1 MKKVLI
7 IYNRIW
13 PYRVPIFNILNKNYD
28 LTVTYSIDKL
38 FDEPVDFKVKKLPG
52 HQLSRFFVHKDS
64 LHKLCKEYDVVV
76 GYGDIGWLSLMRLL
90 FIKNRK
96 YKIILWGIG
105 VRASYD
111 SNYGEKTKWDSVR
124 YYLMR
129 KTDAILFYSKDP
141 IPIYLKE
148 GFMEEKLHVAN
159 NTVLVNPILE
169 QKERRTILFIGT
181 LYKQKKIYELLNS
194 YLEVYNLQKDI
205 PNLEIIGGGD
215 EYENITDW
223 ITENKLTNNVFLRGK
238 IFDEKVLCNYFSEA
252 IACISPGQ
260 AGLSVLKS
268 MGYGVP
274 YISKKNAITGGEIFN
289 IENGVSGLLY
299 ENNEDLKDI
308 ILDICNHKEKFI
320 QMGVKAKEHY
330 DSYRKPE
337 DMAKGISDAIEYVSK
352 NKI

>member
-13 PYRVPIFNILNKNYD
+13 PYRIPIFNLLSKHYD
-28 LTVTYSIDKL
+28 LTVTYSIDNS
-38 FDEPVDFKVKKLPG
+38 FDEKVDFKVKKIPG
-52 HQLSRFFVHKDS
+52 YKLSRFFIHKES
-64 LHKLCKEYDVVV
+64 LDDLCKGFDVVI

-90 FIKNRK
+90 FIRNRK

-111 SNYGEKTKWDSVR
+111 NNYGEKTKWDMVR
-124 YYLMR
+124 YYLMK

-141 IPIYLKE
+141 IPIYIKE
-148 GFMEEKLHVAN
+148 GFEKNKLHVAN
-159 NTVLVNPILE
+159 NTVLVNPIVLE
-169 QKERRTILFIGT
+169 KERDTILFIGT

-194 YLEVYNLQKDI
+194 YLEAYEFSDDI
-205 PNLEIIGGGD
+205 PNLEIIGSGT
-215 EYENITDW
+215 EHENIANW
-223 ITENKLTNNVFLRGK
+223 VKENALTAKIFLRGK
-238 IFDEKVLCNYFSEA
+238 IFDENILCKYFSAA

-289 IENGVSGLLY
+289 IENGVNGVLY
-299 ENNEDLKDI
+299 ENDAELKDI
-308 ILDICNHKEKFI
+308 ILDINLNRNKYVDMGLNAKRYYNHC
-320 QMGVKAKEHY
+320 
-330 DSYRKPE
+330 RKPE
-337 DMAKGISDAIEYVSK
+337 DMANGIIKAIEFVS
-352 NKI
+352 NSNS